1 MSKIEL
7 LFTIFISWLIISLT
21 TYYIGYIRLIKQYKK
36 NKRVNETLDD
46 YLSNKDRH
54 DTLILFA
61 AFPIVIP
68 FYGVIVFFEYINKR
82 IRNHFNV

>member
-1 MSKIEL
+1 MSNIEL
-7 LFTIFISWLIISLT
+7 LFIIFISWLIISLT

-46 YLSNKDRH
+46 YLSNEDRH
-54 DTLILFA
+54 DTLILFSS
-61 AFPIVIP
+61 FPIAIP
-68 FYGVIVFFEYINKR
+68 CYGVVVFFGYINKR